1 MNFAEVERDYIRS
14 RVLPDFE
21 WVVNTQPSR
30 INPLRKPLRESRLA
44 LVTTAGVHLDTDRPF
59 RLVDKKGDWSWR
71 EIPGDAAFDRLRL
84 SHVGYNTR
92 KVCEDINCVFP
103 LERLRELATEGA
115 IGSVSPRHFS
125 FMGYIPITEPLVS
138 GTAPEVAQ
146 KLREDEVDLVLLAP
160 A

>member
-14 RVLPDFE
+14 RLLPDFE
-21 WVVNTQPSR
+21 WVVKTQPSR
-30 INPLRKPLRESRLA
+30 INPLRKPLRESRVA
-44 LVTTAGVHLDTDRPF
+44 LVATGGVHLAADRPF
-59 RLVDKKGDWSWR
+59 RLLDKKGDWSWR
-71 EIPGDAAFDRLRL
+71 EIPGDATFDRLRL

-125 FMGYIPITEPLVS
+125 FMGYIPITEPLVT